1 MRVTLFALVM
11 MIVVPACRNADDK
24 LAPGAEK
31 GPHPGPR
38 AVKRDFEVPNSTE
51 PYLLRITAQE
61 IACEH
66 PKRKRESVR
75 WDEVHRVWFVTTS
88 DGPWLC
94 DNWLLFEAK
103 SGFCSVPTEA
113 QGFDKVWAELKRFPE
128 LDYKPIALGGTDEAK
143 HLVWKKN
150 P

>member
-1 MRVTLFALVM
+1 MRVTCFLFVTLIA
-11 MIVVPACRNADDK
+11 IPACRDADDK
-24 LAPGAEK
+24 PAEK
-31 GPHPGPR
+31 GPHPGRR
-38 AVKRDFEVPNSTE
+38 AVKRDFEVPNSNE
-51 PYLLRITAQE
+51 PYRLTITAQE
-61 IACEH
+61 LVCEH

-75 WDEVHRVWFVTTS
+75 WDEVDRVWFVTTS

-113 QGFDKVWAELKRFPE
+113 QGFDKIYPELKRFVG
-128 LDYKPIALGGTDEAK
+128 LDYQPMALGGTDEAK